1 MELVFEIGTEEIP
14 AGYITGVL
22 PQLKKACEDALTK
35 ERVTFENVVTLG
47 APRRLVLAV
56 MNIAKKQTDLDMEVV
71 GPPARI
77 GFDDSGEPTKAAL
90 GFAKKNNIDPSMLV
104 KKEIKDKKG
113 EYVVGRLEQSG
124 KPTSDVLKSLLPEL
138 LANLHWP
145 KSMRWA
151 DKEEPFVRPVVW
163 LLATLGNKLIPFE
176 FAGIAASTHSRGH
189 RFLSPDKVDFDG
201 SFEDYKNQLRKHFV
215 VVDPLER
222 EESIRK
228 ALKAIEAKQ
237 NLKVR
242 QDEQLVKEVA
252 NLVEYPLAVFGDFDE
267 KYLEVP
273 NEAVVSAMRSHQR
286 YFALEDSKGQLVNHF
301 VTIAGT
307 KVENMDVV
315 KKGNE
320 RVLAARLEDSKYFF
334 TEDNKTSLDSMAE
347 KLGNVVFQKKL
358 GSVGD
363 KVERLTKMGSPL
375 EGKLGIDLQ
384 SYKRA
389 ANLCK
394 ADLVSY
400 MVGEFPDLQGI
411 MGAKYAKKMGESSK
425 VAQAIEEH
433 YLPKGASDSLPLS
446 KEGAAL
452 GLADRLDTLV
462 GCFAANLAPT
472 GSADPFGLRRA
483 ALAIIRILDDKNW
496 KIDFR
501 TLCAMAKE
509 NFGSKIDFSEDK
521 EKELLAFF
529 KVRTRSYLLDGL
541 NIPQD
546 CVDAALAA
554 NLNNPSDLRQ
564 RAEALAKAISQN
576 SFAPLASAFKR
587 ISNILKGQDAQK
599 APNPQLFSKA
609 EEKNLW
615 ETFSTIEKRVQTCVE
630 ENNYSSALETLTEL
644 RTPVDN
650 YFEHVMVMDKDDDV
664 KKNRIAMLSKINQA
678 FSKIADF
685 RQLSLD
691 SHS

>member
-22 PQLKKACEDALTK
+22 PELKSACEDALK
-35 ERVTFENVVTLG
+35 SERIAFEKVVTLG

-56 MNIAKKQTDLDMEVV
+56 TGIADKQSDLDMEIV

-77 GFDDSGEPTKAAL
+77 GFDEAGKPTKAAL
-90 GFAKKNNIDPSMLV
+90 GFAKKNNIDPSDLI
-104 KKEIKDKKG
+104 KKEVPEKKG
-113 EYVVGRLEQSG
+113 EYVVGRLQQSG
-124 KPTSDVLKSLLPEL
+124 QPTGDVLKVLLPK
-138 LANLHWP
+138 LAAKLHWP
-145 KSMRWA
+145 KSMRWS
-151 DKEEPFVRPVVW
+151 DKEEPFVRPVQW
-163 LLATLGNKLIPFE
+163 LLATLGNTLIPFE
-176 FAGIAASTHSRGH
+176 FAGIATSTQSRGH
-189 RFLSPDKVDFDG
+189 RFLSPGNVDFDG
-201 SFEDYKNQLRKHFV
+201 SFEDFKTQLRKHFV
-215 VVDPLER
+215 VVDPIER
-222 EESIRK
+222 EESIRT
-228 ALKAIEAKQ
+228 ALKVIEDTHK
-237 NLKVR
+237 LKVR
-242 QDEQLVKEVA
+242 PDESLIKEVA
-252 NLVEYPLAVFGDFDE
+252 NLVEYPFAVFGDFDK

-286 YFALEDSKGQLVNHF
+286 YFALENSKGQLVNHF

-307 KVENMDVV
+307 KVEDMNVV

-320 RVLAARLEDSKYFF
+320 RVLAARLEDAKYFF
-334 TEDNKTSLDSMAE
+334 TEDNKTSLDTMAE
-347 KLGNVVFQKKL
+347 KLGKVVFQKKL

-363 KVERLTKMGSPL
+363 KAQRLINMGLPL
-375 EGKLGIDLQ
+375 EAKLGIDIQ

-389 ANLCK
+389 AKLCK
-394 ADLVSY
+394 ADLVSH
-400 MVGEFPDLQGI
+400 MVGEFPDLQGV
-411 MGAKYAKKMGESSK
+411 MGAKYAKKMGENDK
-425 VAQAIEEH
+425 VVNAIEDH
-433 YLPKGASDSLPLS
+433 YLPKGASDRLPS
-446 KEGAAL
+446 SQEGAAL
-452 GLADRLDTLV
+452 GVADRLDTLV

-483 ALAIIRILDDKNW
+483 ALAVIRILDDKKW
-496 KIDFR
+496 KIDFQ
-501 TLCAMAKE
+501 TLCDMAKD
-509 NFGSKIDFSEDK
+509 NFGSQIDFSK
-521 EKELLAFF
+521 EKEKDLLAFF

-541 NIPQD
+541 SIPQD

-554 NLNNPSDLRQ
+554 SLNNPSDLRQ
-564 RAEALAKAISQN
+564 RAEALANAISQN

-587 ISNILKGQDAQK
+587 ISNILKGQNAQK
-599 APNPQLFSKA
+599 DPNPELFSKT

-615 ETFSTIEKRVQTCVE
+615 DTFSTIQKRVQTCVE

-650 YFEHVMVMDKDDDV
+650 YFENVMVMDKDEDI
-664 KKNRIAMLSKINQA
+664 KKNRIAMLSKINQT